1 MSSQEA
7 VQVLESPEAASS
19 APRAPRNIS
28 ETGLSEAFLFDLTL
42 KTLYYQSDMR
52 GGEVADALRLPFAV
66 VEESLESLR
75 REQLIEVRGNAG
87 PSRAAYRFVI
97 LAAGRERA
105 REALAVSRY
114 VGPAPVSLTAYTNAV
129 IEQNKGLER
138 VPAEDLKEAFSHLVI
153 SPGTLDRIGPAV
165 SARKSIFLYGAPG
178 NGKSVLAEAIG
189 RALGGKIHVPHAIEI
204 DHQVIKVYDPI
215 FHGEESP
222 VESSSDGDP
231 LLGDVMDR
239 RWVAVRRP
247 VVFSGGELTFEML
260 DLVFNEREGFYQ
272 APLQMK
278 SSGGVFILDDFGRQ
292 VVEPRELLNRWIV
305 PLEMGIDYLT
315 LHTGR
320 KFPVPF
326 RTLVIFATNLRPHD
340 LVDEAFL
347 RRIRYKV
354 VIGNPSRAEYE
365 EIFTRE
371 CTRLGI
377 VGNDWAVG
385 YLFRE
390 YYEKQGIP
398 ARCCHPRDL
407 LEKVVDAARFAGV
420 APRLDIET
428 LDRVCGSYFLSDV
441 PDMTI

>member
-1 MSSQEA
+1 MSTQATEA
-7 VQVLESPEAASS
+7 LESCATKLM
-19 APRAPRNIS
+19 APRAPRNIA
-28 ETGLSEAFLFDLTL
+28 ETGLTEAFLFDLTL

-52 GGEVADALRLPFAV
+52 GEEVAEALHLPFAV
-66 VEESLESLR
+66 VEESLEALR
-75 REQLIEVRGNAG
+75 REKFIEVRGNDG

-97 LAAGRERA
+97 LAAGRDRA

-114 VGPAPVSLTAYTNAV
+114 VGPAPVSLEEYGRAV
-129 IEQNKGLER
+129 IEQNRGLER
-138 VPAEDLKEAFSHLVI
+138 VPPEALKKAFSHLVI

-178 NGKSVLAEAIG
+178 NGKSVLADAIG
-189 RALGGKIHVPHAIEI
+189 KALGGQIFVPHAIEL
-204 DHQVIKVYDPI
+204 DHQVIKVFDPI
-215 FHGEESP
+215 FHGDEPSAEESGTE
-222 VESSSDGDP
+222 VP
-231 LLGDVMDR
+231 LSGEVIDR
-239 RWVAVRRP
+239 RWVEVRRP

-260 DLVFNEREGFYQ
+260 DLIFNAREGFYQ

-278 SSGGVFILDDFGRQ
+278 SNGGVFILDDFGRQ
-292 VVEPRELLNRWIV
+292 VVEPRALLNRWIV
-305 PLEMGIDYLT
+305 PLEMGVDYLT

-354 VIGNPSRAEYE
+354 VIGNPSRAEFA
-365 EIFTRE
+365 EIFARE

-377 VGNDWAVG
+377 VGNDWAVD

-390 YYEKQGIP
+390 YYDNQGIP
-398 ARCCHPRDL
+398 ARCCHPRDI
-407 LEKVVDAARFAGV
+407 LEKVVDAARFEGT
-420 APRLDIET
+420 APRIDTET